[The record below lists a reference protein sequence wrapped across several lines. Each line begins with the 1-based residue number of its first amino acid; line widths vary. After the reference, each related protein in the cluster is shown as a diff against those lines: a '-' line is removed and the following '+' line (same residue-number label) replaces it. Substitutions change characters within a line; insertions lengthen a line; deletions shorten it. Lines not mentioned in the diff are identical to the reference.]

1 VDVTPGR
8 LNKRE
13 IDLYYPRL
21 IIRDGEF
28 CRLCGLMPKELSVDK
43 LEIHEM
49 KYERPL
55 RIDNFC
61 LLCHG
66 CNNIEA
72 LNKENIEGGEP
83 VPITYKT
90 SRTVHPVFLEFI
102 SNKMVNALKDGLDYN
117 ALLADA
123 ILHTG
128 MRKQTIQN
136 WLYPLYAG
144 YDSPYIQWGDRIY
157 LKGREPRGRIQN
169 LPQRNEELTD
179 TEKQEGQ

>member
-1 VDVTPGR
+1 MPGR

-21 IIRDGEF
+21 LIKDGEY
-28 CRLCGLMPKELSVDK
+28 CRLCGKTPKELSVDK

-55 RIDNFC
+55 KIDNFC

-66 CNNIEA
+66 CNGIEI
-72 LNKENIEGGEP
+72 LNRENIEGGEP

-90 SRTVHPVFLEFI
+90 SRTVHPIFLEFV
-102 SNKMVNALKDGLDYN
+102 SNKMVNALKDGLAYN
-117 ALLADA
+117 RLLADA
-123 ILHTG
+123 VLYTG

-136 WLYPLYAG
+136 WLYPLWAG
-144 YDSPYIQWGDRIY
+144 DDSPYISWGDRLY

-169 LPQRNEELTD
+169 LPKREDELSD
-179 TEKQEGQ
+179 TEKEVGK